1 MIIKSMSRKEPS
13 FGQLVAYMSDEKSD
27 RAFDLHHH
35 VFTRDPGDIAAEFE
49 DNARLLGKRKGGN
62 YLFHEILSLDT
73 RECGQGREV
82 KEKLRLLAFEYIE
95 RRCARNMVYG
105 AMHRDHE
112 GHLHYHLMISANER
126 GNRSR
131 LRFSPGQFDST
142 KREMERH
149 SRQKYPELKQP
160 EVMDQSPEDRDKR
173 RDQRKSQK
181 QQEMEKR
188 GAKLT
193 KKEQLSQEL
202 SGMMVYAKSQA
213 EFERLLK
220 DHGFTLRQN
229 GKNWVI
235 DPIAREGETKRIK
248 GHRFSTLGVHAE
260 YEAFLDRVELV
271 IEEERVAGEKEKTGQ
286 AAEDREGPEQAAPE
300 RDGPEADNEPY
311 VKYDSKADAKS
322 EPTSQQNPEASQE
335 RDLHDEELKRESEL
349 SNREDQ
355 DMSRE
360 REDGLKKPSL
370 ERQELIDKGHV
381 QPDPDRDLMSHED
394 WKSQDKFTTKVQQ
407 SWRRT
412 MDDFRGRTKDFED
425 RVRGKSDDDGERE
438 R

>member
-126 GNRSR
+126 GDKSR
-131 LRFSPGQFDST
+131 LRFSPGQLAKT
-142 KREMERH
+142 KREVERH
-149 SRQKYPELKQP
+149 CREAYPELKQP
-160 EVMDQSPEDRDKR
+160 EVMDQAPEDRDRR

-193 KKEQLSQEL
+193 KKEQLAQEL
-202 SGMMVYAKSQA
+202 RGMMAYAKSQA
-213 EFERLLK
+213 EFERLLQ

-235 DPIAREGETKRIK
+235 DPIAREGETKRLK
-248 GHRFSTLGVHAE
+248 GRRFSTLGVHAE
-260 YEAFLDRVELV
+260 YEAFLDRIEPV
-271 IEEERVAGEKEKTGQ
+271 IEDERGAGEKEKTR
-286 AAEDREGPEQAAPE
+286 AAGEDREGSEQAAPE
-300 RDGPEADNEPY
+300 RDGPESHNETY
-311 VKYDSKADAKS
+311 VKYDSNTDIKS
-322 EPTSQQNPEASQE
+322 EPASQQNPEASQE
-335 RDLHDEELKRESEL
+335 RDPHEEALKREPEPYSDPKQGDEL
-349 SNREDQ
+349 SDRQREWKAQAEERRVKKKNRDRDDQ
-355 DMSRE
+355 E
-360 REDGLKKPSL
+360 RE
-370 ERQELIDKGHV
+370 Q
-381 QPDPDRDLMSHED
+381 
-394 WKSQDKFTTKVQQ
+394 
-407 SWRRT
+407 
-412 MDDFRGRTKDFED
+412 
-425 RVRGKSDDDGERE
+425 
-438 R
+438 

>member
-13 FGQLVAYMSDEKSD
+13 FTQLVAYMSDEKSD

-126 GNRSR
+126 GDKSR
-131 LRFSPGQFDST
+131 LRFSPGQLAKT
-142 KREMERH
+142 KREVERH
-149 SRQKYPELKQP
+149 CREAYPELKQP

-193 KKEQLSQEL
+193 KKEQLAQEL
-202 SGMMVYAKSQA
+202 RGMMAYAKSQA
-213 EFERLLK
+213 EFERLLQ

-235 DPIAREGETKRIK
+235 EPIACEGDTKKLRP
-248 GHRFSTLGVHAE
+248 HRFSTLGLHAE
-260 YEAFLDRVELV
+260 YEAFLDRIEPV
-271 IEEERVAGEKEKTGQ
+271 IEDERGAGEKEKTGQ
-286 AAEDREGPEQAAPE
+286 TEADCEGPEQAAPE
-300 RDGPEADNEPY
+300 RGGRDAHNSDYVNYGSNTDLKPEP
-311 VKYDSKADAKS
+311 V
-322 EPTSQQNPEASQE
+322 SQQNPEPSQE
-335 RDLHDEELKRESEL
+335 RDPHDEALNREPEPYTEPSQDDEL
-349 SNREDQ
+349 SDRQREWKAQAEEHRVKKKNRGRDDQ
-355 DMSRE
+355 E
-360 REDGLKKPSL
+360 RE
-370 ERQELIDKGHV
+370 Q
-381 QPDPDRDLMSHED
+381 
-394 WKSQDKFTTKVQQ
+394 
-407 SWRRT
+407 
-412 MDDFRGRTKDFED
+412 
-425 RVRGKSDDDGERE
+425 
-438 R
+438 

>member
-27 RAFDLHHH
+27 RAFDMHHH

-73 RECGQGREV
+73 RECGQCREV

-126 GNRSR
+126 GDRSR
-131 LRFSPGQFDST
+131 LRFSPGQLAKT
-142 KREMERH
+142 KREVERH
-149 SRQKYPELKQP
+149 CREAYPELKQP
-160 EVMDQSPEDRDKR
+160 EVMDQSPEDRDRR

-193 KKEQLSQEL
+193 KKEQLAQEIR
-202 SGMMVYAKSQA
+202 GMMSYAKSQA
-213 EFERLLK
+213 EFERLLQ

-235 DPIAREGETKRIK
+235 DPIAREGETKK
-248 GHRFSTLGVHAE
+248 PKPHRFSTLGIHAD
-260 YEAFLDRVELV
+260 YEAFLDRVEPV
-271 IEEERVAGEKEKTGQ
+271 IEDERGAGEKEKTR
-286 AAEDREGPEQAAPE
+286 AAEEDREGPDQAAPE
-300 RDGPEADNEPY
+300 RDDRSADNQTY
-311 VKYDSKADAKS
+311 VKYDSNTDLKA
-322 EPTSQQNPEASQE
+322 EPVSQQNPEASQE
-335 RDLHDEELKRESEL
+335 RDPHGNALKREPEPYSEPSQEDEL
-349 SNREDQ
+349 SDRQREWKAQAEARRVKKKNR
-355 DMSRE
+355 
-360 REDGLKKPSL
+360 
-370 ERQELIDKGHV
+370 
-381 QPDPDRDLMSHED
+381 DRD
-394 WKSQDKFTTKVQQ
+394 
-407 SWRRT
+407 
-412 MDDFRGRTKDFED
+412 GP
-425 RVRGKSDDDGERE
+425 ERDE
-438 R
+438 

>member
-35 VFTRDPGDIAAEFE
+35 VFTRDPRDIAAEFE

-73 RECGQGREV
+73 RECGQSREV

-95 RRCARNMVYG
+95 RRCPRNKVYG

-112 GHLHYHLMISANER
+112 GHLHYHLMISVNER
-126 GNRSR
+126 GERKR
-131 LRFSPGQFDST
+131 LRYSPGQFDRT
-142 KREMERH
+142 KREMESY

-160 EVMDQSPEDRDKR
+160 EIMDQSPEDRDKR
-173 RDQRKSQK
+173 RDKRKSQK

-193 KKEQLSQEL
+193 KKEQLAQEL
-202 SGMMVYAKSQA
+202 RGMMVYAKSQA
-213 EFERLLK
+213 EFERLLQ

-235 DPIAREGETKRIK
+235 DPIAREGEAKK
-248 GHRFSTLGVHAE
+248 PKPHRFSTLGVHAE
-260 YEAFLDRVELV
+260 YEAFLDRVEPV
-271 IEEERVAGEKEKTGQ
+271 IEDERGAGEKEKTR
-286 AAEDREGPEQAAPE
+286 ATDEDREGPEQAAPE
-300 RDGPEADNEPY
+300 RDGRNADNETY
-311 VKYDSKADAKS
+311 VKYGSNTDLKS

-335 RDLHDEELKRESEL
+335 RDPQSEAVRREPEPYTEPNKDDEL
-349 SNREDQ
+349 SDRQREWKAQAEARRVKKKNRSRDDQ
-355 DMSRE
+355 E
-360 REDGLKKPSL
+360 RD
-370 ERQELIDKGHV
+370 Q
-381 QPDPDRDLMSHED
+381 
-394 WKSQDKFTTKVQQ
+394 
-407 SWRRT
+407 
-412 MDDFRGRTKDFED
+412 
-425 RVRGKSDDDGERE
+425 
-438 R
+438 

>member
-95 RRCARNMVYG
+95 RRSPRNMVYG

-126 GNRSR
+126 GDKSR
-131 LRFSPGQFDST
+131 LRFSPGQLAKT
-142 KREMERH
+142 KREVERH
-149 SRQKYPELKQP
+149 CREAYPELKQP
-160 EVMDQSPEDRDKR
+160 EVMDQAPEDRDRR

-193 KKEQLSQEL
+193 KKEQLAQEL
-202 SGMMVYAKSQA
+202 RGMMAYAKSQV
-213 EFERLLK
+213 EFERLLQ
-220 DHGFTLRQN
+220 DRGFTLRQR
-229 GKNWVI
+229 GSNWVI
-235 DPIAREGETKRIK
+235 DPIAREGETKK
-248 GHRFSTLGVHAE
+248 PKPHRFSTLGVHAD
-260 YEAFLDRVELV
+260 YEAFLDRVEPM
-271 IEEERVAGEKEKTGQ
+271 IEDERGAGAKSPEGEKEKTR
-286 AAEDREGPEQAAPE
+286 ATDEDHEGPEQAAPE
-300 RDGPEADNEPY
+300 RDGRNADNETY
-311 VKYDSKADAKS
+311 VKYDSNADLKS
-322 EPTSQQNPEASQE
+322 EPASQQNPEASQE
-335 RDLHDEELKRESEL
+335 RDPQSEALKREPEPYTEPSQDDEL
-349 SNREDQ
+349 SDRQRE
-355 DMSRE
+355 
-360 REDGLKKPSL
+360 
-370 ERQELIDKGHV
+370 
-381 QPDPDRDLMSHED
+381 
-394 WKSQDKFTTKVQQ
+394 WKAQAEA
-407 SWRRT
+407 R
-412 MDDFRGRTKDFED
+412 
-425 RVRGKSDDDGERE
+425 RGKSKDRDRGRS

>member
-35 VFTRDPGDIAAEFE
+35 VFTRDPRDIAAEFE
-49 DNARLLGKRKGGN
+49 ENARLLGKRKGGN

-95 RRCARNMVYG
+95 RRCPRNKVYG

-126 GNRSR
+126 GDRSR
-131 LRFSPGQFDST
+131 LRFSPGQLAKT
-142 KREMERH
+142 KREVERH
-149 SRQKYPELKQP
+149 CRETYPELKQP

-193 KKEQLSQEL
+193 KKEQFAQEL
-202 SGMMVYAKSQA
+202 RGMMAYAKSQA
-213 EFERLLK
+213 EFERLLQ

-235 DPIAREGETKRIK
+235 DPIAREGDTKKLRP
-248 GHRFSTLGVHAE
+248 HRFSTLGIHAE
-260 YEAFLDRVELV
+260 YEAFLDRVEPL
-271 IEEERVAGEKEKTGQ
+271 IEDERGAGEKEKTGQ
-286 AAEDREGPEQAAPE
+286 TEADRERPEQDG
-300 RDGPEADNEPY
+300 RDTHNSDY
-311 VKYDSKADAKS
+311 VKYGSNADLKP
-322 EPTSQQNPEASQE
+322 ETTSQQKPEASQG
-335 RDLHDEELKRESEL
+335 RDPQGDALKREPEPEAIKE
-349 SNREDQ
+349 RGE
-355 DMSRE
+355 DMSRN
-360 REDGLKKPSL
+360 RDDVLKKPNL

-381 QPDPDRDLMSHED
+381 QPDPERDLMSHED
-394 WKSQDKFTTKVQQ
+394 WKTQDKFRAKVQQ

-425 RVRGKSDDDGERE
+425 RARGKGDDDGERE

>member
-13 FGQLVAYMSDEKSD
+13 FGQLVAYMSDEKSE

-82 KEKLRLLAFEYIE
+82 KEKLRFLAFEYIE

-126 GNRSR
+126 GDKSR
-131 LRFSPGQFDST
+131 LRFSPGQLAKT
-142 KREMERH
+142 KREIERH
-149 SRQKYPELKQP
+149 CREAYPELKQP

-193 KKEQLSQEL
+193 KKEQLAQEL
-202 SGMMVYAKSQA
+202 RGMMAYAKSHA
-213 EFERLLK
+213 EFDRLLQ

-235 DPIAREGETKRIK
+235 DPIAREGETKK
-248 GHRFSTLGVHAE
+248 PKPHRFSTLGVHAD

-271 IEEERVAGEKEKTGQ
+271 IEDERGAGEKEKTR
-286 AAEDREGPEQAAPE
+286 ATEEEHEGPEQAAPE
-300 RDGPEADNEPY
+300 SDGSESHKETY
-311 VKYDSKADAKS
+311 VKYDSNADLKP
-322 EPTSQQNPEASQE
+322 EPASRQNPEASQE
-335 RDLHDEELKRESEL
+335 RNPHDEALKREPE
-349 SNREDQ
+349 
-355 DMSRE
+355 
-360 REDGLKKPSL
+360 PYC
-370 ERQELIDKGHV
+370 
-381 QPDPDRDLMSHED
+381 
-394 WKSQDKFTTKVQQ
+394 
-407 SWRRT
+407 
-412 MDDFRGRTKDFED
+412 
-425 RVRGKSDDDGERE
+425 
-438 R
+438 

>member
-49 DNARLLGKRKGGN
+49 ENARLLGKRKGGN

-95 RRCARNMVYG
+95 RRCPRNKVYG

-126 GNRSR
+126 GDRSR
-131 LRFSPGQFDST
+131 LRFSPGQLAKT
-142 KREMERH
+142 KREIERH
-149 SRQKYPELKQP
+149 CRETYPELRQP

-193 KKEQLSQEL
+193 KKEQLAQEL
-202 SGMMVYAKSQA
+202 RGMMAYTKSQA
-213 EFERLLK
+213 EFKRLLQ

-235 DPIAREGETKRIK
+235 DPIAHDGETKK
-248 GHRFSTLGVHAE
+248 SKPHRFSTLGIHAE
-260 YEAFLDRVELV
+260 YEAFLDRVEPV
-271 IEEERVAGEKEKTGQ
+271 IEDERGAGEKEKTREGE
-286 AAEDREGPEQAAPE
+286 EDREGSEQAAPE
-300 RDGPEADNEPY
+300 AD
-311 VKYDSKADAKS
+311 K
-322 EPTSQQNPEASQE
+322 E
-335 RDLHDEELKRESEL
+335 RGE
-349 SNREDQ
+349 
-355 DMSRE
+355 DMSRD
-360 REDGLKKPSL
+360 REDGLKKPSP
-370 ERQELIDKGHV
+370 ERQEFIDKGHV
-381 QPDPDRDLMSHED
+381 QPDPVRDLMSHED
-394 WKSQDKFTTKVQQ
+394 WKAQDKFRTKVQQ

-412 MDDFRGRTKDFED
+412 MDDFRGRTKDLED
-425 RVRGKSDDDGERE
+425 RARGKGGDDGERE
-438 R
+438 

>member
-13 FGQLVAYMSDEKSD
+13 FGQLVAYMSDEKSE

-49 DNARLLGKRKGGN
+49 ENARLLGKRKGGN

-95 RRCARNMVYG
+95 RRCPRNKVYG

-126 GNRSR
+126 GDKSR
-131 LRFSPGQFDST
+131 LRFSPGQLAKT
-142 KREMERH
+142 KREVERH
-149 SRQKYPELKQP
+149 CREAYPELKQP
-160 EVMDQSPEDRDKR
+160 EVMDQAPEDRDRR

-193 KKEQLSQEL
+193 KKEQLAQEL
-202 SGMMVYAKSQA
+202 RGMMAYAKSHA
-213 EFERLLK
+213 EFDRLLQ

-235 DPIAREGETKRIK
+235 DPIAREGESKRIK

-260 YEAFLDRVELV
+260 YEAFLDRVEPV
-271 IEEERVAGEKEKTGQ
+271 IEDERSAGEKEKTR
-286 AAEDREGPEQAAPE
+286 ATEEDHEGPEQAAPE
-300 RDGPEADNEPY
+300 GDDRDTHNETY
-311 VKYDSKADAKS
+311 VKYGSNTDPKS
-322 EPTSQQNPEASQE
+322 EPVSQQNPEASQE
-335 RDLHDEELKRESEL
+335 RDPHDEALKREPEPYSEPSQDDEL
-349 SNREDQ
+349 SDRQREWKAQAEERRVKKKNRDRDAQ
-355 DMSRE
+355 E
-360 REDGLKKPSL
+360 RE
-370 ERQELIDKGHV
+370 Q
-381 QPDPDRDLMSHED
+381 
-394 WKSQDKFTTKVQQ
+394 
-407 SWRRT
+407 
-412 MDDFRGRTKDFED
+412 
-425 RVRGKSDDDGERE
+425 
-438 R
+438 

>member
-49 DNARLLGKRKGGN
+49 ENARLLGKRKGGN

-126 GNRSR
+126 GDKSR
-131 LRFSPGQFDST
+131 LRFSPGQLAQT
-142 KREMERH
+142 KREVERH
-149 SRQKYPELKQP
+149 CRETYPELKQP
-160 EVMDQSPEDRDKR
+160 EVMDQTPEDRDRR

-193 KKEQLSQEL
+193 KKEQLAQEL
-202 SGMMVYAKSQA
+202 RGLMAYAKSQA
-213 EFERLLK
+213 EFERLLQ
-220 DHGFTLRQN
+220 DRGFTLRQR

-235 DPIAREGETKRIK
+235 DPIARDGETKKLRP
-248 GHRFSTLGVHAE
+248 HRFSTLGIHAD
-260 YEAFLDRVELV
+260 YGAFLDRVEPV
-271 IEEERVAGEKEKTGQ
+271 IEDERGAGEKEKQRQ
-286 AAEDREGPEQAAPE
+286 AGEDREGPEQAAPE
-300 RDGPEADNEPY
+300 RDDPEADKEPY
-311 VKYDSKADAKS
+311 VKYGSNTDLKS
-322 EPTSQQNPEASQE
+322 EPDSQQNPEASQE
-335 RDLHDEELKRESEL
+335 RDPQSEAVRREPEPYTEPSQDDEL
-349 SNREDQ
+349 SDRQKEWKTQVESLRGDR
-355 DMSRE
+355 SRSQE
-360 REDGLKKPSL
+360 RDDDL
-370 ERQELIDKGHV
+370 ER
-381 QPDPDRDLMSHED
+381 
-394 WKSQDKFTTKVQQ
+394 
-407 SWRRT
+407 
-412 MDDFRGRTKDFED
+412 
-425 RVRGKSDDDGERE
+425 
-438 R
+438 

>member
-35 VFTRDPGDIAAEFE
+35 VFARDPGDIAAEFE
-49 DNARLLGKRKGGN
+49 ENARLLGKRKGGN

-95 RRCARNMVYG
+95 RRCPRNKVYG

-126 GNRSR
+126 GDKNR
-131 LRFSPGQFDST
+131 LRFSPGQLAKT
-142 KREMERH
+142 KREVERH
-149 SRQKYPELKQP
+149 CRETYPELKQP

-193 KKEQLSQEL
+193 KKEQLAQEL
-202 SGMMVYAKSQA
+202 RGMMAYAKSQV
-213 EFERLLK
+213 EFERLLQ

-235 DPIAREGETKRIK
+235 DPIALEGDTKKVK
-248 GHRFSTLGVHAE
+248 GHRFSTLGVHAD
-260 YEAFLDRVELV
+260 YEAFLDRVEPL
-271 IEEERVAGEKEKTGQ
+271 IEETREDEAARARAGEKEKTGR
-286 AAEDREGPEQAAPE
+286 AEEDREGAEQAAPE
-300 RDGPEADNEPY
+300 QDDRESDNEPY
-311 VKYDSKADAKS
+311 VKYDSNADLKA
-322 EPTSQQNPEASQE
+322 EPSSQQNPEASQE
-335 RDLHDEELKRESEL
+335 RDPQRDALKREPEPYTEPSQDDEL
-349 SNREDQ
+349 SDRQREWKAQAEERRVKKKNRDRDDQ
-355 DMSRE
+355 E
-360 REDGLKKPSL
+360 RE
-370 ERQELIDKGHV
+370 Q
-381 QPDPDRDLMSHED
+381 
-394 WKSQDKFTTKVQQ
+394 
-407 SWRRT
+407 
-412 MDDFRGRTKDFED
+412 
-425 RVRGKSDDDGERE
+425 
-438 R
+438 

>member
-49 DNARLLGKRKGGN
+49 ENARLLGKRKGGN

-73 RECGQGREV
+73 RQCGQGREV

-95 RRCARNMVYG
+95 RRSPRNMVYG

-126 GNRSR
+126 GDKKR
-131 LRFSPGQFDST
+131 LRFSPGQFDRT
-142 KREMERH
+142 KREMERY
-149 SRQKYPELKQP
+149 SREKYPELKQP
-160 EVMDQSPEDRDKR
+160 EIMDQSPEDRDKR

-193 KKEQLSQEL
+193 KKEQLAQEL
-202 SGMMVYAKSQA
+202 RGMMAYAKSQA
-213 EFERLLK
+213 EFERLLQ
-220 DHGFTLRQN
+220 DHGFTLRQR
-229 GKNWVI
+229 GKNWVL
-235 DPIAREGETKRIK
+235 DPIARDGETKKLRP
-248 GHRFSTLGVHAE
+248 HRFSTLGIHAD

-271 IEEERVAGEKEKTGQ
+271 IEDERGAGEKEKEAETR
-286 AAEDREGPEQAAPE
+286 EDREEPEQAAPE

-311 VKYDSKADAKS
+311 VKYGSNTDLKT
-322 EPTSQQNPEASQE
+322 EPASQQNPEASQG
-335 RDLHDEELKRESEL
+335 RDPHDEALKREPEPYSEPSQDDEL
-349 SNREDQ
+349 SDRQREWKAQ
-355 DMSRE
+355 AEARRS
-360 REDGLKKPSL
+360 KSK
-370 ERQELIDKGHV
+370 
-381 QPDPDRDLMSHED
+381 DRD
-394 WKSQDKFTTKVQQ
+394 
-407 SWRRT
+407 
-412 MDDFRGRTKDFED
+412 RGRS
-425 RVRGKSDDDGERE
+425 R
-438 R
+438 

>member
-13 FGQLVAYMSDEKSD
+13 FEQLVAYMSDEKSE

-105 AMHRDHE
+105 AMHRDHA

-126 GNRSR
+126 GDKSR
-131 LRFSPGQFDST
+131 LRFSPGQLAKT
-142 KREMERH
+142 KREVEHHCREA
-149 SRQKYPELKQP
+149 YPELKQP
-160 EVMDQSPEDRDKR
+160 EVMDQTPENRDRR

-181 QQEMEKR
+181 QQGMEKR

-193 KKEQLSQEL
+193 KKEQLAHEL
-202 SGMMVYAKSQA
+202 RGMMLYAKSQA
-213 EFERLLK
+213 EFERLLQ

-248 GHRFSTLGVHAE
+248 GHRFSTLGVHAD
-260 YEAFLDRVELV
+260 YEAFLDRIEPV
-271 IEEERVAGEKEKTGQ
+271 IEEARAAGEKEKTR
-286 AAEDREGPEQAAPE
+286 AADEDREGPEQDAPE
-300 RDGPEADNEPY
+300 RDGRDAHNEPY
-311 VKYDSKADAKS
+311 VKYDSNTDLKS
-322 EPTSQQNPEASQE
+322 EPVSQQNPEASQE
-335 RDLHDEELKRESEL
+335 YDEL
-349 SNREDQ
+349 SDRQREWKVQAEARRVKKKKRDRDGQ
-355 DMSRE
+355 E
-360 REDGLKKPSL
+360 RE
-370 ERQELIDKGHV
+370 Q
-381 QPDPDRDLMSHED
+381 
-394 WKSQDKFTTKVQQ
+394 
-407 SWRRT
+407 
-412 MDDFRGRTKDFED
+412 
-425 RVRGKSDDDGERE
+425 
-438 R
+438 